1 MYFFTIVSIFV
12 LYLNVVASYHV
23 FKVDSLEK
31 DQRIY
36 QLLIVWLIPIL
47 GSVIIASF
55 HLSDKDYVR
64 DQKKIKTPGSSII
77 NLFVFITF
85 AKMGSSGYIP
95 GANDG
100 GGIDPG
106 GYDSGADGGGGGE

>member
-1 MYFFTIVSIFV
+1 MNFYAIVSIFV

-36 QLLIVWLIPIL
+36 QFLIVWLIPIL
-47 GSVIIASF
+47 GSVIIASL

-64 DQKKIKTPGSSII
+64 DQVSIR
-77 NLFVFITF
+77 VVVW
-85 AKMGSSGYIP
+85 AS
-95 GANDG
+95 
-100 GGIDPG
+100 
-106 GYDSGADGGGGGE
+106 EW